1 MEVMQNTQNARKTEA
16 SKIQFIKK
24 KEDLSMGIGTY
35 EQYHERLLKMKP
47 NVYLNGQKVDRSGSW
62 MDGGLYVMK
71 QCYDI
76 ANDPEYED
84 VCLAVSNIPGME
96 GEIINRCTHIH
107 GSQDDL
113 LKKQL
118 MTRLICHRVG
128 GCMQRCM
135 GTDAMNALYSVTFD
149 CDSDCGT
156 VYHQRLLDYI
166 AYCQKNDLICNCAQT
181 DVKGSRNP
189 KYKRAHQQPDPDSY
203 VHVIATDVD
212 GIGIDGKPCK
222 GIKVRG
228 AKICNSNA
236 PYVDEIIVNPTK
248 FMGPDDA
255 DYAVAFAIPADWDGV
270 KLMALPGQHHKRE
283 HIEAPFNKIGD
294 VESLT
299 IFDDTFIPYDRV
311 FMCGRDHEN
320 VCRYAGYLA
329 LMFAHYHRHSYTG
342 CKTAVSEVIASQAAL
357 IADVNDIA
365 KEGHVRQKLCD
376 IIQTAELVFAAGQ
389 ASAYRAT
396 EFPSGQWVPDEILT
410 NAGRRL
416 AGHNIYHEYE
426 TLADLTG
433 GVCASLPTEASFYAD
448 ETAELCH
455 KYIMRNPDYS
465 PEDTHRV
472 LRMMEDKLCD
482 AFEAAQAVAGVHGGG
497 SPLMEEIAMM
507 SRYDLEE
514 LKKIAKYL
522 AGLEGYDK
530 CPRYERATATPR
542 AMLARFD
549 AMKMAKK

>member
-1 MEVMQNTQNARKTEA
+1 
-16 SKIQFIKK
+16 
-24 KEDLSMGIGTY
+24 MGNNNYVGTY
-35 EQYHERLLKMKP
+35 EAYKARLLKMKP
-47 NVYLNGQKVDRSGSW
+47 NVYLHGQKVDRSNGKEGAERDLADW
-62 MDGGLYVMK
+62 ITGGTYVMK
-71 QCYDI
+71 QCYDT
-76 ANDPEYED
+76 ANDPAYAD
-84 VCLAVSNIPGME
+84 VCLAESKIPGME
-96 GEIINRCTHIH
+96 GKIVNRCTHIH
-107 GSQDDL
+107 GSVDDL

-135 GTDAMNALYSVTFD
+135 GTDAMNALYSVTYD
-149 CDSDCGT
+149 CDQACGT
-156 VYHQRLLDYI
+156 EYHSRLLKYI
-166 AYCQKNDLICNCAQT
+166 AYCQENDLVCNCAQT

-189 KYKRAHQQPDPDSY
+189 KYKRAHMQPDPDQF
-203 VHVIATDVD
+203 VHVVETDVD
-212 GIGIDGKPCK
+212 GIGVDGKPCK
-222 GIKVRG
+222 GIIVRG

-248 FMGPDDA
+248 FMSPEDS
-255 DYAVAFAIPADWDGV
+255 DYAVAFALPADWDGI
-270 KLMALPGQHHKRE
+270 KLMALPGQHHKRK
-283 HIEAPFNKIGD
+283 HIDAPWAHIGD

-299 IFDDTFIPYDRV
+299 IFDDCFVPYDRV
-311 FMCGRDHEN
+311 FMCGRDNEG

-357 IADVNDIA
+357 VADVNDIA
-365 KEGHVRQKLCD
+365 KQPHVRSKLCD

-389 ASAYRAT
+389 QSAYRAV

-426 TLADLTG
+426 ILADLTG
-433 GVCASLPTEASFYAD
+433 GVCASLPTEESFYAP
-448 ETAELCH
+448 ETAELCN
-455 KYIMRNPDYS
+455 KYIIRNPAYTA
-465 PEDTHRV
+465 EETHRV
-472 LRMMEDKLCD
+472 MRMMEDKLCD
-482 AFEAAQAVAGVHGGG
+482 AFEGAQAVAGVHGGG
-497 SPLMEEIAMM
+497 SPLMEEITLM

-522 AGLEGYDK
+522 AGLPGYET

-542 AMLARFD
+542 AMLAKFD
-549 AMKMAKK
+549 AAKAGAAAK

>member
-1 MEVMQNTQNARKTEA
+1 MSENCV
-16 SKIQFIKK
+16 
-24 KEDLSMGIGTY
+24 GTY
-35 EQYHERLLKMKP
+35 EAYRERLLKMKP
-47 NVYLNGQKVDRSGSW
+47 NVYLHGQKVDRSNGETGDKRELADW
-62 MDGGLYVMK
+62 ITGGTYVMK
-71 QCYDI
+71 QCYDT
-76 ANDPEYED
+76 ANDPNYAD
-84 VCLAVSNIPGME
+84 VCHATSHLTGKT
-96 GEIINRCTHIH
+96 INRSTHIH
-107 GSQDDL
+107 HSVDDL

-135 GTDAMNALYSVTFD
+135 GSDALNAIFSVSYD
-149 CDSDCGT
+149 CDEACGT
-156 VYHQRLLDYI
+156 EYHARLNKYI
-166 AYCQKNDLICNCAQT
+166 EYCQENDLICNCAQT

-189 KYKRAHQQPDPDSY
+189 KYKRASMQPDPDQFI
-203 VHVIATDVD
+203 HVVKTDVD
-212 GIGIDGKPCK
+212 GVGIDGKPCK
-222 GIKVRG
+222 GIIVRG
-228 AKICNSNA
+228 AKICNSCA

-255 DYAVAFAIPADWDGV
+255 AYALSFALPADWDGI
-270 KLMALPGQHHKRE
+270 KLMALPGKHHKRQ
-283 HIEAPFNKIGD
+283 HIQAPFSLIGD

-299 IFDDTFIPYDRV
+299 IFDDVFVPNDRV
-311 FMCGRDHEN
+311 FMNGLDNEG
-320 VCRYAGYLA
+320 VARYAGYLA

-357 IADVNDIA
+357 VADVNDIA
-365 KEGHVRQKLCD
+365 KESHVRSKLCD

-389 ASAYRAT
+389 TAAHRAV

-433 GVCASLPTEASFYAD
+433 GVCASLPTEESFYAP
-448 ETAELCH
+448 ETAELCN
-455 KYIMRNPDYS
+455 KYIMRNPAYS
-465 PEDTHRV
+465 AEDTHRV
-472 LRMMEDKLCD
+472 MRMMEDKLCD

-497 SPLMEEIAMM
+497 SPLMEEITLM

-522 AGLEGYDK
+522 AGLKGYET

-542 AMLARFD
+542 AMLAKFD
-549 AMKMAKK
+549 ATAAKK

>member
-1 MEVMQNTQNARKTEA
+1 MA
-16 SKIQFIKK
+16 
-24 KEDLSMGIGTY
+24 IGTY
-35 EQYHERLLKMKP
+35 EQYKERMLKMKP
-47 NVYLNGQKVDRSGSW
+47 NVYLHGKCIDRSNGKQGAERDLADW
-62 MDGGLYVMK
+62 MLGGTYVMK

-76 ANDPEYED
+76 ANDPEYAD
-84 VCLAVSNIPGME
+84 VCVTKSHLT
-96 GEIINRCTHIH
+96 GETINRCTHIH
-107 GSQDDL
+107 VTQDDL

-118 MTRLICHRVG
+118 MTRLICHHVG

-135 GTDAMNALYSVTFD
+135 GTDAMNALYSVTYD
-149 CDSDCGT
+149 CDEACGT
-156 VYHQRLLDYI
+156 EYHERLKKYI
-166 AYCQKNDLICNCAQT
+166 EYCQKYDLVVNCAQT

-189 KYKRAHQQPDPDSY
+189 KYKRAHMQPDPDVF
-203 VHVIATDVD
+203 VHVVDTDVD

-222 GIKVRG
+222 GIIVRG

-248 FMGPDDA
+248 FMSQDDS
-255 DYAVAFAIPADWDGV
+255 DYAVAFALPADWDGV
-270 KLMALPGQHHKRE
+270 KLMALPGLHHKRK
-283 HIEAPFNKIGD
+283 HLDAPFAHIGD

-299 IFDDTFIPYDRV
+299 IFDDTFVPYERV
-311 FMCGRDHEN
+311 FMCGRDNEG
-320 VCRYAGYLA
+320 VARFAGYLA

-365 KEGHVRQKLCD
+365 KESHVREKLCN
-376 IIQTAELVFAAGQ
+376 IIQTAELVFAAGE
-389 ASAYRAT
+389 ASAYHAT
-396 EFPSGQWVPDEILT
+396 QFPSGQWVPDEVLT

-433 GVCASLPTEASFYAD
+433 GVCASLPTEESFFAP
-448 ETAELCH
+448 ETAELCN
-455 KYIMRNPDYS
+455 KYIMRNPAYS
-465 PEDTHRV
+465 AEDTHRV
-472 LRMMEDKLCD
+472 LRMMENKLCD
-482 AFEAAQAVAGVHGGG
+482 PFEAAQAVAGVHGGG
-497 SPLMEEIAMM
+497 SPLMETITMM

-530 CPRYERATATPR
+530 CPRYERSKHTATPR

-549 AMKMAKK
+549 AMAAAKKDEKK

>member
-1 MEVMQNTQNARKTEA
+1 MPEKYV
-16 SKIQFIKK
+16 
-24 KEDLSMGIGTY
+24 GTY
-35 EQYHERLLKMKP
+35 EQYKARLLAMKP
-47 NVYLNGQKVDRSGSW
+47 NVYLHGQKLDRSNGVEGEGRDLADW
-62 MDGGLYVMK
+62 IQGGTYVMK
-71 QCYDI
+71 QCYDT
-76 ANDPEYED
+76 ANDPRYAD
-84 VCLAVSNIPGME
+84 VCLAESNIPGME
-96 GEIINRCTHIH
+96 GAIINRCTNVNH
-107 GSQDDL
+107 SKEDL

-135 GTDAMNALYSVTFD
+135 GTDAMNALYSVTYD
-149 CDSDCGT
+149 CDAACGT
-156 VYHQRLLDYI
+156 EYHQRLLKYI
-166 AYCQKNDLICNCAQT
+166 EYCQKNDLVCNCAQT

-189 KYKRAHQQPDPDSY
+189 KYKRAHMQPDPDSF
-203 VHVIATDVD
+203 VHVVETDVD

-222 GIKVRG
+222 GIIVRG

-248 FMGPDDA
+248 FMSPDDS
-255 DYAVAFAIPADWDGV
+255 DYAVAFALPADWDGI
-270 KLMALPGQHHKRE
+270 KIMALPGLHHKRK
-283 HIEAPFNKIGD
+283 HLEAPFAKIGD

-299 IFDDTFIPYDRV
+299 IFDDVFVPYDRV
-311 FMCGRDHEN
+311 FMCGRDNEG

-357 IADVNDIA
+357 VADVNDIA
-365 KEGHVRQKLCD
+365 KESHVRGKLCD

-389 ASAYRAT
+389 MSAHRAV

-426 TLADLTG
+426 IMADLTG
-433 GVCASLPTEASFYAD
+433 GVCASLPTEESFFD
-448 ETAELCH
+448 PETAELCN
-455 KYIMRNPDYS
+455 KYIRRNPAYS
-465 PEDTHRV
+465 AEDTHRV
-472 LRMMEDKLCD
+472 MRMMEDKLCD

-497 SPLMEEIAMM
+497 SPLMEEITLM

-522 AGLEGYDK
+522 AGLPGYEE
-530 CPRYERATATPR
+530 CPRYERAVQTPR
-542 AMLARFD
+542 KMLERFD
-549 AMKMAKK
+549 AIKKA